1 MVFVE
6 TKRGRRRDARSVLQY
21 VSTLA
26 AGIAQVSAKNTRLP
40 LCSAPMSTHEP
51 IATNP
56 LRRGLVED
64 RTSDACAVVIFGA
77 SGDLTRRK
85 LMPALY
91 NLAWERALPGGFAV
105 VGVAR
110 RDKTDDS
117 FRNDMRQAVSSF
129 SRRKPLDEALWA
141 DFERGLGY
149 VRGAANEPATYSA
162 LRAHLERVDAER
174 GTRGNR
180 LFYLAVPPS
189 EFGPIVDGLRAE
201 HLVAR
206 SDRARADGPWTRVVF
221 EKPFGHDLASARV
234 LNDSV
239 ASAFDESQVFRI
251 DHYLGKETVQNL
263 LVFRF
268 ANLLFEPVWGR
279 EHVDHVQ
286 ITVAEDIGLEGRGR
300 FYEQT
305 GVTRDI
311 VENHLM
317 QLLCLT
323 AMEPPISL
331 SADAVRD
338 EKVKVLRSLRPME
351 RSEVAQSVVRG
362 QYGRGVVHGEEAPAY
377 REEPDVSADSRVE
390 TYVAMRCFVDNWR
403 WSGVPFYVRAG
414 KRLARRLTEIA
425 VVFHE
430 VPRTLFRANSPQNA
444 GAQGGITPNV
454 LAVRIQP
461 DEGIALR
468 FISKEPGQQTV
479 LRDVAMD
486 FRYGMAFGSHTP
498 EAYERLLLDAMR
510 GDATLFT
517 RRDEVEAQW
526 EYIDRVLAVWAND
539 AQPPPIYPA
548 GSWGP
553 EQADELLARDG
564 RRWRKP

>member
-1 MVFVE
+1 L
-6 TKRGRRRDARSVLQY
+6 TQ
-21 VSTLA
+21 
-26 AGIAQVSAKNTRLP
+26 
-40 LCSAPMSTHEP
+40 
-51 IATNP
+51 TNP

-64 RTSDACAVVIFGA
+64 RTCEPCAVVIFGA

-91 NLAWERALPGGFAV
+91 NLARAQSLAAGFAV
-105 VGVAR
+105 VGVGR
-110 RDKTDDS
+110 REKTTDT
-117 FRNDMRQAVSSF
+117 FRTEMKKGVAEF
-129 SRRKPLDEALWA
+129 SRLKPVDASVWLE
-141 DFERGLGY
+141 FERSVSY
-149 VRGAANEPATYSA
+149 VRGAAEDPATYAS
-162 LRAHLERVDAER
+162 LRTELQRVDAER
-174 GTRGNR
+174 ATGGNR

-189 EFGPIVDGLRAE
+189 EFGPIVKGLRASE
-201 HLVAR
+201 LVQPPAPHP
-206 SDRARADGPWTRVVF
+206 DGKRWTRVVF
-221 EKPFGHDLASARV
+221 EKPFGHDLASARA

-239 ASAFDESQVFRI
+239 GAAFDESQVFRI

-268 ANLLFEPVWGR
+268 ANSLFEPIWGR
-279 EHVDHVQ
+279 QHVDHVQ
-286 ITVAEDIGLEGRGR
+286 ITVAEGLGVEGRGR

-311 VENHLM
+311 VENHMM

-338 EKVKVLRSLRPME
+338 EKVKVLRSLRPMAT
-351 RSEVAQSVVRG
+351 SEVASNVVRG
-362 QYGRGVVHGEEAPAY
+362 QYTGGIVQGESVRGY
-377 REEPDVSADSRVE
+377 RDEPDVSPESRVE
-390 TYVAMRCFVDNWR
+390 TFVAMRVLVDNWR

-414 KRLARRLTEIA
+414 KRLARRVTEIA
-425 VVFHE
+425 VVFRETPH
-430 VPRTLFRANSPQNA
+430 TLFRARDDR
-444 GAQGGITPNV
+444 ITPNV
-454 LAVRIQP
+454 LALRIQP

-468 FISKEPGQQTV
+468 FISKEPGQQTL

-486 FRYGMAFGSHTP
+486 FRYGTTFGSNTP

-517 RRDEVEAQW
+517 RRDEVEGQW
-526 EYIDRVLAVWAND
+526 EYIDQVLRVWAEDPTN
-539 AQPPPIYPA
+539 PPTYAA

-553 EQADELLARDG
+553 EAAQELLAREG
-564 RRWRKP
+564 QRWRKP